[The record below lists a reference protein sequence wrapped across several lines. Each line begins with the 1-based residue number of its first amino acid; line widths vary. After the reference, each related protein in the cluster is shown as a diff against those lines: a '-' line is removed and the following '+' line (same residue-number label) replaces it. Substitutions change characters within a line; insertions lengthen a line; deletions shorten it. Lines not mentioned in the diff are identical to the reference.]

1 MPMNMWVS
9 KLFLWMMEAVPTG
22 FRRILSDFCSLKL
35 LFLHLLFSKFS
46 AFLIVLQWKY
56 TMDNILN
63 NIVITFLTSRTI
75 VGLQTNIWGHQCH
88 YVLQKVAAAPD
99 SKALTLIAQVHFGD
113 VYLMSTFTHVHICI
127 YAMQYVSKTFP
138 VRWQI
143 DIY

>member
-22 FRRILSDFCSLKL
+22 FRRIFSDFCSLKL
-35 LFLHLLFSKFS
+35 LFLHRLFFKICSISYCFAVKIYHGQHS
-46 AFLIVLQWKY
+46 S
-56 TMDNILN
+56 

-99 SKALTLIAQVHFGD
+99 SKALTLIAHVHFED